1 MGLDVDQ
8 VEQANIETLRSMA
21 RTVAHDLNQPLAIL
35 QAEIQLASQL
45 GLMPLKEDWEVMQAA
60 VSQIAE
66 KIRLYQRLTAYQEIQ
81 DNSGFTFL
89 NFENQ

>member
-1 MGLDVDQ
+1 MDTGVNQDEQ
-8 VEQANIETLRSMA
+8 VNIETLRSMA

-35 QAEIQLASQL
+35 QAKIQMSSQL
-45 GLMPLKEDWEVMQAA
+45 GLIPLKEDWAVMQAA

-66 KIRLYQRLTAYQEIQ
+66 KIRHYQRLTAYQEIQ

-89 NFENQ
+89 YIENL